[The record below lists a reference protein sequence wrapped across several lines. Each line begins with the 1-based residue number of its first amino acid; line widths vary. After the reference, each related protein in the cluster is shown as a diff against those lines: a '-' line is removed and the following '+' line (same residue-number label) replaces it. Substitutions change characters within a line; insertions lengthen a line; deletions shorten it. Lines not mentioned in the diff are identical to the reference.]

1 MLGNLFKFYMLR
13 RLLGGGGGGGNR
25 AGGGR
30 RGGMGC
36 LGFIAVLVIVYLI
49 YQYFFAV

>member
-1 MLGNLFKFYMLR
+1 MLRNLFKFFMLR
-13 RLLGGGGGGGNR
+13 RLLGGGGRRTG
-25 AGGGR
+25 AGGGI
-30 RGGMGC
+30 GC

>member
-1 MLGNLFKFYMLR
+1 MLRNLFKFFMLR
-13 RLLGGGGGGGNR
+13 RILGGAGGDRRTGRGGGI
-25 AGGGR
+25 
-30 RGGMGC
+30 GC